1 MSKGRRARRRARAER
16 VAAALPHRTPAPP
29 PTERGWTAAADV
41 PAADWD
47 RALQTLR
54 TLPPAPEPEPVATQP
69 LPPDLVYPRPVTV
82 EELTGGK
89 DDTALTAELAARLRE
104 IPSCQHCGGR
114 HARAC
119 PRVRKM
125 SFHPNGAL
133 AAVEFWPAGKWSDD
147 DIIWPEDI
155 DA

>member
-1 MSKGRRARRRARAER
+1 M
-16 VAAALPHRTPAPP
+16 
-29 PTERGWTAAADV
+29 
-41 PAADWD
+41 
-47 RALQTLR
+47 
-54 TLPPAPEPEPVATQP
+54 
-69 LPPDLVYPRPVTV
+69 YPRQVTV

-89 DDTALTAELAARLRE
+89 DDTTLTAELAAKLRE

-133 AAVEFWPAGKWSDD
+133 ASVEFWPEGRWSDD